1 MLTYCRGVGFLKYWT
16 LSNLP
21 LFVLAAPMLY
31 ILLHSGLWAID
42 GGASAKTRP
51 SQYNK
56 KGATKPLP
64 PKSGLVVDNTIVRRI
79 AVPQVVLAALALTSY
94 HVQITT
100 RISSGYPV
108 WYWWLASLIVENRET
123 SIWGRK
129 FHSASIITRWM
140 VLYAIVQG
148 GLFASFLPPA

>member
-1 MLTYCRGVGFLKYWT
+1 MLTYCRGVGLLKYWT

-31 ILLHSGLWAID
+31 MLLHSGLWAID
-42 GGASAKTRP
+42 VGASAKTRP

-56 KGATKPLP
+56 KDAVEPLP
-64 PKSGLVVDNTIVRRI
+64 PNSGLLVDNTIVRRI

-94 HVQITT
+94 HVQIIT
-100 RISSGYPV
+100 RLSSGYPV
-108 WYWWLASLIVENRET
+108 WYWWLASLIAENRET
-123 SIWGRK
+123 SIWGMK
-129 FHSASIITRWM
+129 FHFASIITRWM